1 MWWGKAG
8 QVLGLGWGVRQPG
21 PSLSEQPLAIP
32 PRPAGCGLGCVTAAW
47 SPRSWPERS
56 SKSSRAPSSRTCS
69 TSSSSVSAPLPRVL
83 HPVLLWGP
91 ATPTS
96 SAQRG
101 VSGKGEE
108 VIQGCTVR
116 RDTRTPTHRQ
126 MVQSPPLAPTGHLL
140 LSHRAGASLPFQ
152 GLSSLL
158 LRIRRVPQ
166 RPGFHESC

>member
-1 MWWGKAG
+1 MVTQELARKK
-8 QVLGLGWGVRQPG
+8 QQEFES
-21 PSLSEQPLAIP
+21 SLLQNLQHVF
-32 PRPAGCGLGCVTAAW
+32 LL
-47 SPRSWPERS
+47 
-56 SKSSRAPSSRTCS
+56 SKR
-69 TSSSSVSAPLPRVL
+69 PLPRVL
-83 HPVLLWGP
+83 HPVLLWGL

-116 RDTRTPTHRQ
+116 RDTCTPTHRQ